1 MDTLDQVVKGL
12 VSTNGDL
19 DLNSRFAVV
28 DANEV
33 AAALASVEADTA
45 EGVVLRLL
53 AKYNP
58 VAVVTKKAK
67 S

>member
-1 MDTLDQVVKGL
+1 
-12 VSTNGDL
+12 L

-58 VAVVTKKAK
+58 VVVVTKKAK